1 MDTTQVE
8 RRRTRVVGLV
18 KSHLE
23 FLGGQAKTLKF
34 NFVFLFR
41 NTEISWID
49 NPEGME
55 LESKIFDCFAVSDVW
70 ITVRLLKMRAI
81 RKRSTYD
88 HLSWQMVAVS
98 QRCRHHRHNGRRD
111 DAVILF
117 VVRFVSIMTCFS
129 FQYSTRNVFFPYL
142 LCYLCFSV
150 HSAALLSS
158 ILPSY
163 IWLGL

>member
-1 MDTTQVE
+1 MRCIRVVNVIDVVRSRSDIIKAPRRAIFTRMDTTQVE

-23 FLGGQAKTLKF
+23 FLGGGGGQAKTLKF

-88 HLSWQMVAVS
+88 HLS
-98 QRCRHHRHNGRRD
+98 
-111 DAVILF
+111 
-117 VVRFVSIMTCFS
+117 
-129 FQYSTRNVFFPYL
+129 
-142 LCYLCFSV
+142 
-150 HSAALLSS
+150 
-158 ILPSY
+158 
-163 IWLGL
+163 